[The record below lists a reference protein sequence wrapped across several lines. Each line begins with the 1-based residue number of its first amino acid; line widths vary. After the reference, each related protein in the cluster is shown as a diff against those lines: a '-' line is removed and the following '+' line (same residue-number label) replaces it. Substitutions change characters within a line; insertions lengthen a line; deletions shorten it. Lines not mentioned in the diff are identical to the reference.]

1 MKHPRRGVSLAEL
14 LVVMIAC
21 VAVIS
26 LSSQLICRVMR
37 AQMDSR
43 GHADV
48 ERSALRLSRQ
58 FRSDVHRTV
67 EAEIVSDKN
76 EVLATLELAGG
87 DIAEYRCDD
96 QEIERTIL
104 RDGERIS
111 LEEYRFP
118 ETIKC
123 DVKQLAD
130 PPRLQLTA
138 LAAPT
143 LVPTFGK
150 STAEELVAMP
160 PANPVHVQIEAVL
173 GRDERIASAAASE
186 EASE

>member
-1 MKHPRRGVSLAEL
+1 MKRSRRGVSLAEL

-58 FRSDVHRTV
+58 FRSDVHRAV
-67 EAEIVSDKN
+67 EAVIASDKN

-87 DIAEYRCDD
+87 DVVEYRADD
-96 QEIERTIL
+96 HRIERKVL
-104 RDGERIS
+104 QNGERVS

-123 DVKQLAD
+123 DVKQLSD
-130 PPRLQLTA
+130 PTRLQFNA
-138 LAAPT
+138 IA
-143 LVPTFGK
+143 VPTPVQTF
-150 STAEELVAMP
+150 SRQQDQEPIQIL
-160 PANPVHVQIEAVL
+160 PANPIHMQIEAVL
-173 GRDERIASAAASE
+173 GRDQRITSPAASE
-186 EASE
+186 EAAE

>member
-1 MKHPRRGVSLAEL
+1 MKPSRRGVSLAEL

-48 ERSALRLSRQ
+48 ERNALRLSRQ
-58 FRSDVHRTV
+58 FRCDVHRAV
-67 EAEIVSDKN
+67 KAEIALDKN

-87 DIAEYRCDD
+87 DVAEYRCDN

-104 RDGERIS
+104 RNGERVS

-123 DVKQLAD
+123 DVKQLSD

-138 LAAPT
+138 LA
-143 LVPTFGK
+143 VPTPVQVLGK
-150 STAEELVAMP
+150 SEAEEFVAMP
-160 PANPVHVQIEAVL
+160 PANPVHLRIEAVL
-173 GRDERIASAAASE
+173 GRDQRMASAVASE
-186 EASE
+186 EVAE

>member
-48 ERSALRLSRQ
+48 ERNALRLSRQ
-58 FRSDVHRTV
+58 FRSDVHRSV
-67 EAEIVSDKN
+67 NADLAADSEAA
-76 EVLATLELAGG
+76 LATLRFANGEVV
-87 DIAEYRCDD
+87 EYRAD
-96 QEIERTIL
+96 EHGIERKL
-104 RDGERIS
+104 LQNGERAS

-123 DVKQLAD
+123 EVKQLAD

-138 LAAPT
+138 HA
-143 LVPTFGK
+143 VPTPVQVLGK
-150 STAEELVAMP
+150 SEAEEFVAMP
-160 PANPVHVQIEAVL
+160 PANPVHVRIEAVL
-173 GRDERIASAAASE
+173 GRDQRRASASTSE
-186 EASE
+186 EAAE